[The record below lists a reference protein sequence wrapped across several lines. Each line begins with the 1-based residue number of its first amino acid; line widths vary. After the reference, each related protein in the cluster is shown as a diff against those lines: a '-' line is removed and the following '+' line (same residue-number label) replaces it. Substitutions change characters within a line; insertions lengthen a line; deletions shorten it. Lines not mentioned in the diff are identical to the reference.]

1 MKRILRYVLL
11 CTMLV
16 GCDHQEMNLQA
27 HHLDAKRQGF
37 DQEEIESLIRE
48 PENANKVN
56 QQLKTHISH
65 PSDENREDF
74 FASMWNESLT
84 HKECKG
90 VCPPWMFKFVRFMT
104 VPI

>member
-1 MKRILRYVLL
+1 MNKRYANYYNTRYRLTGHVF
-11 CTMLV
+11 
-16 GCDHQEMNLQA
+16 E
-27 HHLDAKRQGF
+27 KRYYGKWI
-37 DQEEIESLIRE
+37 DNDSG
-48 PENANKVN
+48 
-56 QQLKTHISH
+56 THISH